1 MSSLLDSL
9 SPTTLA
15 IIAVV
20 ALVQICF
27 QIWSLIDLSRRESVY
42 GGRKWV
48 WAVVIICAG
57 FLGAFIYLGLG
68 RVVYESS
75 DEDEQ
80 VASERA
86 TRRALDNLYGD
97 KK

>member
-27 QIWSLIDLSRRESVY
+27 QVWSLIDLSRRESVY

-75 DEDEQ
+75 GEDEQ

>member
-75 DEDEQ
+75 GEDEQ

>member
-68 RVVYESS
+68 RGVYESS
-75 DEDEQ
+75 GEDEQ

>member
-1 MSSLLDSL
+1 MNSLLDSL

-57 FLGAFIYLGLG
+57 FLGAFTYLGLG

-75 DEDEQ
+75 GEDEQ
-80 VASERA
+80 GASERA